1 MKRPSSKSV
10 AMKKVAKP
18 KTKAA
23 PKKKPAGQHGG
34 KGLLKKPAKAVP
46 EAEKLAEEGEE
57 EEVFSDDEVVNPKVT
72 AKNLKTHQ
80 QLLDAKLCSAKE
92 VDKALSKLPPNEAQV
107 LWKKFEK
114 QRQLAGADGTYK
126 DVTKGLGSQ
135 EKKHQLLRSFILDKG
150 SIGKNYKTAMLAFE
164 STEEKGG
171 EVKFN
176 TWKQQVDKYG
186 KNEAVAR
193 LKAGTMKFRKSPTD
207 PRFFEFL
214 DSTEYHKWSQ
224 TKKRRTEYSTDKHK
238 AIKDDWL
245 SMENLSVEDI
255 GDSSFGLSGTLDDM
269 EVEPE
274 LKDFFQKQLAI
285 KDDEVEPKK
294 EENKTDK
301 DKKEDKKPKWEEMS
315 QVSKTDTKDSLLK
328 KLLAFKTELCKD
340 EATLQ
345 EAKLEAKGKSSNK
358 DDLKILQSALTAL
371 QTSQKKIEKAIS
383 AGCKKEAAKEALID
397 SSAALEKG
405 KKCKKLFGPT
415 KKE

>member
-1 MKRPSSKSV
+1 
-10 AMKKVAKP
+10 MKKVAKP

-176 TWKQQVDKYG
+176 TWKQQVDKHG

-269 EVEPE
+269 EVEPQRLFPE
-274 LKDFFQKQLAI
+274 
-285 KDDEVEPKK
+285 
-294 EENKTDK
+294 K

-383 AGCKKEAAKEALID
+383 AGCKKEAVKEALID
-397 SSAALEKG
+397 SSAALAKG

>member
-1 MKRPSSKSV
+1 M
-10 AMKKVAKP
+10 
-18 KTKAA
+18 
-23 PKKKPAGQHGG
+23 
-34 KGLLKKPAKAVP
+34 
-46 EAEKLAEEGEE
+46 
-57 EEVFSDDEVVNPKVT
+57 
-72 AKNLKTHQ
+72 
-80 QLLDAKLCSAKE
+80 
-92 VDKALSKLPPNEAQV
+92 
-107 LWKKFEK
+107 
-114 QRQLAGADGTYK
+114 
-126 DVTKGLGSQ
+126 
-135 EKKHQLLRSFILDKG
+135 
-150 SIGKNYKTAMLAFE
+150 
-164 STEEKGG
+164 
-171 EVKFN
+171 
-176 TWKQQVDKYG
+176 TW
-186 KNEAVAR
+186 R
-193 LKAGTMKFRKSPTD
+193 
-207 PRFFEFL
+207 
-214 DSTEYHKWSQ
+214 WS
-224 TKKRRTEYSTDKHK
+224 
-238 AIKDDWL
+238 
-245 SMENLSVEDI
+245 
-255 GDSSFGLSGTLDDM
+255 
-269 EVEPE
+269 